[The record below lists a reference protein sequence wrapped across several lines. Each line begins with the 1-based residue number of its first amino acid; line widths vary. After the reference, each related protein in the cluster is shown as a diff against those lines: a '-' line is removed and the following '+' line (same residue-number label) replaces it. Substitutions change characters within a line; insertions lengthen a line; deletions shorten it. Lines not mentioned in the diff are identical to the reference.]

1 MATLVNMW
9 NAKFGTNADP
19 AGDPDATNA
28 SVGTNAVANVPP
40 SGAYERGS
48 SYSAPYSASNT
59 KSIIVERNNYA
70 EGSNLGSQ
78 GASDLGLGTDN
89 GYASTIGGSTDVR
102 DSVEE
107 NGSRRTQL
115 EKVVANTTEV
125 WENRSKGAERGTTT
139 AASKIHIKVVRGRYR
154 TSDPSALSTFQA
166 KTARMAADD
175 NDTVLGAFDVAV

>member
-59 KSIIVERNNYA
+59 KSIIVELNNYA

-107 NGSRRTQL
+107 NG
-115 EKVVANTTEV
+115 
-125 WENRSKGAERGTTT
+125 
-139 AASKIHIKVVRGRYR
+139 
-154 TSDPSALSTFQA
+154 
-166 KTARMAADD
+166 
-175 NDTVLGAFDVAV
+175 